1 MESGQN
7 LKRRMKSVQNIGQI
21 TKAMELVEA
30 TKMRKSQELAL
41 GSRPYA
47 YTALEMLGVLS
58 SLKARDG
65 KMVPMPEILRERPI
79 EKTAFLLMT
88 SDKGLAG
95 SFNSSVFRKFE
106 NYVRTGHIDLHD
118 QKYSFMAVGQ
128 KAKSYLEHRGIP
140 VSNAFNRMGDIM
152 TMAEAEPIS
161 EALVAGYLN
170 HDFDEVILFSTNFV
184 NALRQEV
191 FIRQILPVSFE
202 KIQESIR
209 LLIPESGKYSQYLS
223 ASGAPAD
230 ENGQKKDIRYII
242 EPSAT
247 EVLNQLA
254 PLLLKIRVYH
264 AILEANAS
272 EHSARRVAMKNA
284 SDNASE
290 LSEKLTMIYNKSR
303 QAAITSQIIE
313 VTSGAQ
319 AAQN

>member
-1 MESGQN
+1 MESGQS

-47 YTALEMLGVLS
+47 YTALELLGTLS
-58 SLKARDG
+58 NLTANSDG
-65 KMVPMPEILRERPI
+65 SIPIPAILQERPV
-79 EKTAFLLMT
+79 EKTAFLIMT

-106 NYVRTGHIDLHD
+106 QFVKINNINTRDP
-118 QKYSFMAVGQ
+118 KYSFITVGQ
-128 KAKSYLEHRGIP
+128 KAKSYLEHRGMP
-140 VSNAFNRMGDIM
+140 VAQSFLRLGDLTEM
-152 TMAEAEPIS
+152 EEANPIS
-161 EALVAGYLN
+161 EFLIAGYMK
-170 HDFDEVILFSTNFV
+170 HDFDEVTLFSTNFV

-191 FIRQILPVSFE
+191 FIRQVLPVSFE
-202 KIQESIR
+202 KIKESIQ
-209 LLIPESGKYSQYLS
+209 LLIPESGKYSQYLAVS
-223 ASGAPAD
+223 AVS
-230 ENGQKKDIRYII
+230 EEKKKNVDYII
-242 EPSAT
+242 EPSAK
-247 EVLNQLA
+247 EVLEELA
-254 PLLLKIRVYH
+254 PVLLKIRVYH

-303 QAAITSQIIE
+303 QAAITNQIIE

-319 AAQN
+319 ALN